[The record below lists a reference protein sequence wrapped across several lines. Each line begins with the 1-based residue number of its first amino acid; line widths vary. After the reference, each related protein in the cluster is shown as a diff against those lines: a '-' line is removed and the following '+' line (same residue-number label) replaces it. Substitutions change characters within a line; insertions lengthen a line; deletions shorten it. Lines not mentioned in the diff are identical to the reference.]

1 MQLSV
6 FIFIAI
12 TVGLFL
18 ALDINPLQVAG
29 EMARKRRP
37 SFKAMQREARGQQSR
52 SPIAAIRRQFARA
65 KAILEITNRAA
76 QYRLCKRLAILF
88 AVIGAGVGIVVGNP
102 ILAVVLMLAGIL
114 GPTFV
119 IQVMATTF
127 QKQVNSE
134 LFTALSIV
142 TGSYQRC
149 ENMVDAVAENIG
161 NINPPVS
168 DVFQEFLRRTRM
180 VDPSVAKAISA
191 IRPMIDSEV
200 WRQWCDAA
208 LLCQRD
214 PSKKFT
220 LTSVITKSMELNRI
234 QGELDAKLNR
244 PLVLTMGLFLLVIGN
259 IPIAC
264 FLYSDWITVIKSTVQ
279 GWIGIAGIAVAGL
292 YAAYR
297 GVRAARPLEYRK
309 VR

>member
-1 MQLSV
+1 MQLSIL
-6 FIFIAI
+6 IFIAI
-12 TVGLFL
+12 TVGLFII
-18 ALDINPLQVAG
+18 LDINPLQIVA
-29 EMARKRRP
+29 ELNRQRRP
-37 SFKAMQREARGQQSR
+37 SFKAMQREALGQKSR

-65 KAILEITNRAA
+65 KAILEITNRGA
-76 QYRLCKRLAILF
+76 QYQRCKKLAALF
-88 AVIGAGVGIVVGNP
+88 AVIGAGVGIVIGNP
-102 ILAVVLMLAGIL
+102 FLAAILLLAGIL
-114 GPTFV
+114 GPTFA

-127 QKQVNSE
+127 QKQVNNE

-149 ENMVDAVAENIG
+149 ENLVEAVAENVG

-168 DVFQEFLRRTRM
+168 DVFQEFLRRTRL
-180 VDPSVAKAISA
+180 VDPSVTKAILA

-214 PSKKFT
+214 SSKKYA
-220 LTSVITKSMELNRI
+220 LTSVIKKSMELNRI

-244 PLVLTMGLFLLVIGN
+244 PLIMTMGLFLIVIGN
-259 IPIAC
+259 VPLAC
-264 FLYSDWITVIKSTVQ
+264 FIYSDWIPVLKNTVQ
-279 GWIGIAGIAVAGL
+279 GWIAVAGIAAAGL
-292 YAAYR
+292 FAIYR

-309 VR
+309 AK